1 MKVCNTEARKRSFS
15 DFITNIIQSGGAPA
29 RDFDSL
35 RGRLNF
41 AEGQIFGRGANLRM
55 RALAKACKRAGFV
68 KVGGDL
74 LEALFTCEI
83 VLYLMSRVTLL
94 SACAFTCIQKASST
108 RWRCARPSKTFADF
122 ALLYVRQTLCSF
134 VTMKLLW
141 QP

>member
-1 MKVCNTEARKRSFS
+1 
-15 DFITNIIQSGGAPA
+15 
-29 RDFDSL
+29 
-35 RGRLNF
+35 
-41 AEGQIFGRGANLRM
+41 M

-68 KVGGDL
+68 KVGGDR

-83 VLYLMSRVTLL
+83 ALYLMSRVTLL
-94 SACAFTCIQKASST
+94 SACAFACIQKASST
-108 RWRCARPSKTFADF
+108 RWRCARPSKAFADF